1 MKTEYKRLKGS
12 QSFRQRLLLATLSS
26 TPIII
31 DDIRAD
37 ETWPGLHNHEI
48 SLLRLFETVSDDCH
62 VQINETGTKLKY
74 KPGIIMGGTQYRPH
88 DCGVSRSIA
97 YFLEPLILLGLFAKK
112 PLTITL
118 KGITNDSKDPSV
130 DTFKST
136 VLPMLKRFGV
146 PAEGLSLKIESRG
159 VPPNGGGEVILSLP
173 VVQSLSAVNW
183 TDEGFVKKIR
193 GITFSTKVSAQF
205 ENSMIRAARGIFNPL
220 LSDVHIFTD
229 HRSGPQAG
237 NSPGYG
243 ISLVAETTTGCLIS
257 ADTAI
262 SHARHEETAGLE
274 DDSKEGLMPPEDVGR
289 GIANILLGEI
299 AQGGVVDS
307 THQGLLFLLCA
318 LCPQD
323 FSKIRVGKLSQHGIE
338 TLRNIR
344 DFLNLKFVIKPDPEK
359 QSVLLKGMGYGMK
372 NLSRKVS

>member
-48 SLLRLFETVSDDCH
+48 SLLRLFETVSDDCL

-74 KPGIIMGGTQYRPH
+74 KPGIIMGGTQHRPH

-118 KGITNDSKDPSV
+118 KGITNDFKDPSV

-136 VLPMLKRFGV
+136 ALPMLKRFGV

-159 VPPNGGGEVILSLP
+159 VPPNGGGEVVLSLP

-183 TDEGFVKKIR
+183 TEEGFVKKIR

-257 ADTAI
+257 ADTAV

-274 DDSKEGLMPPEDVGR
+274 DDSKKDLMPPEDVGR
-289 GIANILLGEI
+289 RIANILLGEI

-344 DFLNLKFVIKPDPEK
+344 DFLNLKFVIKPDPQT

-372 NLSRKVS
+372 NLSRKIS

>member
-1 MKTEYKRLKGS
+1 
-12 QSFRQRLLLATLSS
+12 
-26 TPIII
+26 
-31 DDIRAD
+31 
-37 ETWPGLHNHEI
+37 
-48 SLLRLFETVSDDCH
+48 
-62 VQINETGTKLKY
+62 
-74 KPGIIMGGTQYRPH
+74 
-88 DCGVSRSIA
+88 
-97 YFLEPLILLGLFAKK
+97 
-112 PLTITL
+112 
-118 KGITNDSKDPSV
+118 
-130 DTFKST
+130 
-136 VLPMLKRFGV
+136 RFGV

-205 ENSMIRAARGIFNPL
+205 ENSMIRATRGIFNPL

-262 SHARHEETAGLE
+262 SHARLEETAGLE

-299 AQGGVVDS
+299 ARGGVVDS

-372 NLSRKVS
+372 NLSRKIS